1 MEHLQIQFLSRLL
14 VIVIL
19 LTLTSQINANT
30 IGKVT
35 QQTGPT
41 EIIRNKKS
49 FPSNLNSSLESSDTI
64 VTAASKATLTF
75 EDDTNVRVTE
85 QSKLVI
91 DDFVYDPKK
100 GTGKL
105 AMKVALGTARYASG
119 QIAKTNPQTVNI
131 QTPTARIAVRGTD
144 FSMTVDEL
152 GRSLIMLLPSCDE
165 KSCVTGAISV
175 SNDAGTI
182 LMDVAYQATYVSSLT
197 SMPSSPQ
204 IISIE
209 QNNINNYLIISPP
222 IKTSETQIS
231 TNEVKNALDI
241 NFLNKDFLKY
251 DELDKNELD
260 KARAL
265 DINFLDSN
273 LLVNMLDLMS
283 QQMFASFETLAGLNQ
298 LLPNYSP
305 ELTNIRHFFND
316 DESKISLIRSIKH
329 TAVVTVSVEQ
339 DATVF
344 INQDGL
350 NVFQKINSGGTT
362 NITIVQR

>member
-1 MEHLQIQFLSRLL
+1 MLQVL
-14 VIVIL
+14 VIITL
-19 LTLTSQINANT
+19 LTLTSQINASS

-41 EIIRNKKS
+41 EIVRNKKS
-49 FPSNLNSSLESSDTI
+49 ITSNVNTSLESNDTVI
-64 VTAASKATLTF
+64 TAASKATLTF
-75 EDDTNVRVTE
+75 EDNTNVRVTE
-85 QSKLVI
+85 QSKLII
-91 DDFVYDPKK
+91 DDFVYDPNK

-119 QIAKTNPQTVNI
+119 QIAKSNPQTVNI
-131 QTPTARIAVRGTD
+131 QTPTAKIAVRGTD

-165 KSCVTGAISV
+165 KSCVTGAIAV

-182 LMDVAYQATYVSSLT
+182 FMDVAYQVTYVSSLN

-204 IISIE
+204 VINID
-209 QNNINNYLIISPP
+209 QANINNYLIISPP
-222 IKTSETQIS
+222 IKTSETEIANND
-231 TNEVKNALDI
+231 TKNALDV
-241 NFLNKDFLKY
+241 NFLNKDFLKF
-251 DELDKNELD
+251 DELDRNELD
-260 KARAL
+260 KAKAL
-265 DINFLDSN
+265 DINYLDGN

-283 QQMFASFETLAGLNQ
+283 QQMFASFESLAAMNQ
-298 LLPNYSP
+298 LLPNYAP

-316 DESKISLIRSIKH
+316 DESKVSLTRSIKH
-329 TAVVTVSVEQ
+329 TAIVTVGIEQ
-339 DATVF
+339 DATVY

-350 NVFQKINSGGTT
+350 NVFQRINSGGTT

>member
-1 MEHLQIQFLSRLL
+1 MLQVL
-14 VIVIL
+14 VIITL
-19 LTLTSQINANT
+19 LISTSPINASS

-41 EIIRNKKS
+41 EIVRNKKS
-49 FPSNLNSSLESSDTI
+49 ITSSINTSLESNDTVI
-64 VTAASKATLTF
+64 TAASKATLTF
-75 EDDTNVRVTE
+75 EDNTNVRVTE
-85 QSKLVI
+85 QSKLII
-91 DDFVYDPKK
+91 DDFVYDPNK

-119 QIAKTNPQTVNI
+119 QIAKSNPQTVNI
-131 QTPTARIAVRGTD
+131 QTPTAKIAVRGTD

-165 KSCVTGAISV
+165 NSCVTGAIAV

-182 LMDVAYQATYVSSLT
+182 LMDVAYQVTYVSSLNI
-197 SMPSSPQ
+197 MPSSPQ
-204 IISIE
+204 VINID
-209 QNNINNYLIISPP
+209 QANINNYLIVSPP
-222 IKTSETQIS
+222 IKTSETELTS
-231 TNEVKNALDI
+231 NDTKNALDV

-251 DELDKNELD
+251 DELDRNELD
-260 KARAL
+260 KAKAL
-265 DINFLDSN
+265 DINYLDGN

-283 QQMFASFETLAGLNQ
+283 QQMFASFESLAAMNQ
-298 LLPNYSP
+298 LLPNYAP

-316 DESKISLIRSIKH
+316 DESKVSLIRSIKH
-329 TAVVTVSVEQ
+329 TAVVTVGVEQ
-339 DATVF
+339 DATVY

-362 NITIVQR
+362 NITIIQR